1 MIKTLKS
8 ELKLRPTYDEMIGM
22 VESQGDPNRPSI
34 EQVIDRKATLF
45 RNNQFGSQFDNIDFL
60 GLKKQEEDRAKEN
73 LRQAQLRNAGIQQ
86 GTSSGLMSI
95 NTSGFE
101 TPAVVYEDL
110 LLRPEPT
117 AQELEEFRNNFEE
130 FRRQKQ
136 EEENRALDINRA
148 SMIGDTE
155 RYREQVRNQQF
166 EISQMAKNDL
176 IDVHSQVLP
185 AGVPVHSM
193 DVPVKSNQGYPP
205 SLPAPP
211 QQPIQEEEEDEELT
225 ALEQKVVFTDGFD
238 PDKVLNDD
246 SINYR
251 GLMFQLYVRDLL
263 NDEMIEM
270 IKKTPTDE
278 KKKILM
284 VSLMIGLD
292 KKDEWYA
299 DFNSEK
305 LSRKIKEFRKIRRQ
319 VKSKVI
325 EPTAGSSS
333 SSSGG
338 IGSVIASGAKAV
350 GGAVLDA
357 GKEALKEA
365 VVQGAR
371 SAVMSLI

>member
-136 EEENRALDINRA
+136 EEENRALDVNRA

-155 RYREQVRNQQF
+155 GYREQVRNQQF

-205 SLPAPP
+205 SLPPPP
-211 QQPIQEEEEDEELT
+211 QQPIQEEEEEDEELT

-278 KKKILM
+278 RKKQLL
-284 VSLMIGLD
+284 VSLMTGLD
-292 KKDEWYA
+292 KNDEWNA
-299 DFNSEK
+299 DF
-305 LSRKIKEFRKIRRQ
+305 
-319 VKSKVI
+319 
-325 EPTAGSSS
+325 
-333 SSSGG
+333 
-338 IGSVIASGAKAV
+338 
-350 GGAVLDA
+350 
-357 GKEALKEA
+357 
-365 VVQGAR
+365 
-371 SAVMSLI
+371 

>member
-1 MIKTLKS
+1 
-8 ELKLRPTYDEMIGM
+8 
-22 VESQGDPNRPSI
+22 
-34 EQVIDRKATLF
+34 
-45 RNNQFGSQFDNIDFL
+45 
-60 GLKKQEEDRAKEN
+60 
-73 LRQAQLRNAGIQQ
+73 
-86 GTSSGLMSI
+86 MSI

-211 QQPIQEEEEDEELT
+211 QQPIQEEEEEDEELT

-238 PDKVLNDD
+238 PDEVLNDD

-278 KKKILM
+278 RKKQLL
-284 VSLMIGLD
+284 VSLMTGLD
-292 KKDEWYA
+292 KNDEWNA

-319 VKSKVI
+319 VKSKVV

-371 SAVMSLI
+371 STVMSLI